1 MAPYALPAEIW
12 IAGLV
17 FIRVAAIVML
27 LPGIGE
33 SFVPPRIRLSF
44 ALVLTLCIAPI
55 AAATLPALP
64 ATIGAMAGIVLKEL
78 FIGLLVGGLLRML
91 LAALAVTGEV
101 VSLQTTLA
109 FAQTANP
116 SQAQPGAA
124 LTAFLTMLGIVLI
137 FATGLHRMFIGAIA
151 NSYELFAPAKR
162 LMVEDAAMVAV
173 RTLAQAFS
181 LGVQLAAPVIV
192 FSLIFNI
199 ATGLVG
205 RVMPQFQIFF
215 AATPLNIL
223 LGLSI
228 FALSLGLVGL
238 VWINQYTAFVGLMT

>member
-1 MAPYALPAEIW
+1 MSPYALPAEIW
-12 IAGLV
+12 AAGLV
-17 FIRVAAIVML
+17 FLRVGAIVML

-44 ALVLTLCIAPI
+44 ALVLTLCIVPI
-55 AAATLPALP
+55 AAATLPPLP
-64 ATIGAMAGIVLKEL
+64 ATLGAMAGIALKEL

-116 SQAQPGAA
+116 SQAQPGSA
-124 LTAFLTMLGIVLI
+124 LTVFLTMLGIVLI

-162 LMVEDAAMVAV
+162 LMVGDAAMVAV
-173 RTLAQAFS
+173 QAVAQAFS

-238 VWINQYTAFVGLMT
+238 VWINQYTAFVSLLT

>member
-17 FIRVAAIVML
+17 FIRVGAIVML

-33 SFVPPRIRLSF
+33 TFVPPRIRLSF
-44 ALVLTLCIAPI
+44 ALVLSLCITPI
-55 AAATLPALP
+55 AAATLPPLP
-64 ATIGAMAGIVLKEL
+64 ATVGAMAGIALKEL

-91 LAALAVTGEV
+91 LAALSVTGEV

-151 NSYELFAPAKR
+151 NSYALFEPAER
-162 LMVEDAAMVAV
+162 LMVGDAALVAIQA
-173 RTLAQAFS
+173 LAKAFS

-205 RVMPQFQIFF
+205 RVMPQFQVFF

-238 VWINQYTAFVGLMT
+238 VWISQYTAFVGMLT